1 MKDFDIFGL
10 DNVRRPCYAWLS
22 NTHFLP
28 KVFSNYLYFSCIC
41 LNTGIFLV
49 LGTGCAW
56 RIMSGLGPSS
66 ILMTKICRPRY
77 ADQDMLTE
85 YIGLALLFPCVPS
98 SSWSAIVIR
107 VARVGHLLL
116 FNSYLDPISDLI
128 CGFRA
133 WFSWFSFSWKIP
145 ADDTPPLLSFYQGS
159 GKIGPEFQTTYQ
171 KCVWCILIFTN
182 MRPKKRC

>member
-1 MKDFDIFGL
+1 MEDFDIFGL
-10 DNVRRPCYAWLS
+10 DTLWRPCYAWLS
-22 NTHFLP
+22 PN
-28 KVFSNYLYFSCIC
+28 VFSKYLGFSCIC